1 MAPLRRLAGLYGVQ
15 SSYDDIAQKRVQSSP
30 EAMLAAL
37 NVLGAPVSK
46 ISDAAGACVQREA
59 HLARRLAEPV
69 HVSWDHKPLTLDV
82 QLSDASAHGRLSAE
96 LTLESGERR
105 QVSADA
111 GALRTTGS
119 YAAGRQRFLK
129 KRLILPGPLPFGY
142 HRLELH
148 TGAGDAEAMVVAAPS
163 KCYQELPD
171 GERHGLGNFLPLYAL
186 RSHRNWGAGDFTD
199 LKRLSLWS
207 KEQGASLLGTLPLL
221 ATFLDKPFD
230 PSPYAP
236 VSRLSWNEFYID
248 PEGLPEFRECEEA
261 KRLVESG
268 AMRREIHALRRASLV
283 DYRRGMAC
291 KRTVLEALAAWAWG
305 GRLAKELEQFLQA
318 NGDVRR
324 YAAFRATAEHYS
336 AGWPAWP
343 KGAVGP
349 YDKKARDYH
358 CYVQWAAH
366 RQLSEVSGQGAGLYL
381 DLPIGVHSGG
391 YDTWAH
397 REAFALGMSVG
408 APPDPYIETG
418 QDWGFPPLH
427 PERIRQQGYGYPIA
441 YLRKH
446 MQVARA
452 LRIDHVMGIHRLF
465 WVPRGLK
472 PEDGVYVTY
481 KPEEWYAILSV
492 ESHRN
497 RCWVIGENLGVVPPQ
512 VNAALERR
520 GLGSMHVLQFS
531 IRPHPEA
538 ALGDVPAGA
547 VASLN
552 NHDMPPFAAFW
563 SGEDFAWRGRLGILT
578 AKTERSERKARLAQ
592 CRALTAYLRRMRL
605 LRGKAEASTLLAAL
619 HRYLAETRVKLMLVN
634 LEDLWGETE
643 PQNVPGTGAPQP
655 NWRRKTRPSFEEF
668 SQMPEVTESLNE
680 LAQLRAELNL

>member
-1 MAPLRRLAGLYGVQ
+1 MAGLYGVQ
-15 SSYDDIAQKRVQSSP
+15 PSYDDITQKRVHSSP

-37 NVLGAPVSK
+37 KVLGTPIEK
-46 ISDAAGACVQREA
+46 ISGAAEACAQRQSQ
-59 HLARRLAEPV
+59 LAQRLTEPV
-69 HVSWDHKPLTLDV
+69 HVSWDHKALTFEV
-82 QLSDASAHGRLSAE
+82 QLPDGSAHEHISVE
-96 LTLESGERR
+96 MTLESGERR
-105 QVSADA
+105 ESSAHTSELHTVGTLMA
-111 GALRTTGS
+111 GP
-119 YAAGRQRFLK
+119 QRFVK
-129 KRLILPGPLPFGY
+129 KQLIFPGRLPFGY

-163 KCYQELPD
+163 KGYDELPD
-171 GERHGLGNFLPLYAL
+171 GERHGLGVFLPLYAL

-199 LKRLSLWS
+199 LKGLCSWG
-207 KEQGASLLGTLPLL
+207 KEQGANVVGTLPLL

-236 VSRLSWNEFYID
+236 VSRLCWNELYID
-248 PEGLPEFRECEEA
+248 IESLPEFRECDEA
-261 KRLVESG
+261 RRLAESSG
-268 AMRREIHALRRASLV
+268 ILREIQALRRANLV
-283 DYRRGMAC
+283 DYRRAMAL
-291 KRTVLEALAAWAWG
+291 KRRVLEALAAWTWS
-305 GRLAKELEQFLQA
+305 GRGAKELEQFLET
-318 NGDVRR
+318 NGDVKR
-324 YAAFRATAEHYS
+324 YAAFRATVEHYS
-336 AGWPAWP
+336 DGWPAWP

-349 YDKKARDYH
+349 YDKKGRDYH

-366 RQLSEVSGQGAGLYL
+366 RQLTEVSCRGAGLYL

-452 LRIDHVMGIHRLF
+452 LRVDHVMGLHRLF

-472 PEDGVYVTY
+472 PTDGVYVTY

-497 RCWVIGENLGVVPPQ
+497 KCWVIGENLGIVPPQ
-512 VNAALERR
+512 VNAALKRHR
-520 GLGSMHVLQFS
+520 LGSMHMLQFS
-531 IRPHPEA
+531 IRPHPET
-538 ALGDVPAGA
+538 ALGDVPTGS

-563 SGEDFAWRGRLGILT
+563 SGEDFRWRSRLGILMP
-578 AKTERSERKARLAQ
+578 KTERSERKARKAHVK
-592 CRALTAYLRRMRL
+592 ALTTYLRKAGL
-605 LRGKAEASTLLAAL
+605 LREKVETEPVLEAL
-619 HRYLAETRVKLMLVN
+619 HGFLAESRAKLMLVN
-634 LEDLWGETE
+634 LEDLWGETR

-655 NWRRKTRPSFEEF
+655 NWRRKTRPAFEEF
-668 SQMPEVTESLNE
+668 SQMPDVAESLKE
-680 LAQLRAELNL
+680 LAKVRRGKRL